1 MVSVAK
7 RFTDN
12 GIEKESR
19 ITILTV
25 VIFLFGLIIIGRLF
39 TLQILQNSFYSLLA
53 TEKHEIYRDLFPQRG
68 SIYVHEGGDL
78 YPLVTNKDYYLVYAE
93 PIKIKSPNTVI
104 DKITPILGLEE
115 EEWKALLPKLAQN
128 DDPYEPIKH
137 KVSPEQVEQIESLG
151 LEGIGFLPE
160 TYRYYP
166 EKSIGGHIFGFVG
179 FQSDERVGQYGL
191 EGYFNQ
197 ELSGKSGLLKSVK
210 DALGSLVTIGP
221 RSIQSAEDGVDLVLT
236 IDRQVQFFACQK
248 LKEFFDY
255 FQSEKGSVIIM
266 EPKTG
271 AIIAMCSLPD
281 FNPEYYNEVEDINYL
296 NNPAIFYDYEPGSVF
311 KPITMAAALELGEI
325 EPDTTYEDTGE
336 VKVGPFTIRNF
347 DNQAHGIKTMTEVLE
362 LSLNTG
368 AMFAAEK
375 IGKDNFR
382 EFVEAF
388 GFGQPTG
395 LTLDKEVAGDISPL
409 RKRGDVYYL
418 TASFGQ
424 GITVTPLQ
432 LITAFSAIAN
442 QGKLVKPYIVS
453 EIIKSNGEII
463 KTEPQAVRQ
472 VIAPKTA
479 TLLTAML
486 TSTVERSYDKK
497 ARVDGYYI
505 AGKTGTA
512 SVPSPRGGYS
522 NETIHTFVGFGPV
535 SNPRFVML
543 TKLDKNKTG
552 PGFASDT
559 VTFLFSQ
566 IAEFLLNYYQIPPD
580 Y

>member
-151 LEGIGFLPE
+151 LDGIGFLPE

-395 LTLDKEVAGDISPL
+395 
-409 RKRGDVYYL
+409 
-418 TASFGQ
+418 
-424 GITVTPLQ
+424 
-432 LITAFSAIAN
+432 
-442 QGKLVKPYIVS
+442 
-453 EIIKSNGEII
+453 
-463 KTEPQAVRQ
+463 
-472 VIAPKTA
+472 
-479 TLLTAML
+479 
-486 TSTVERSYDKK
+486 
-497 ARVDGYYI
+497 
-505 AGKTGTA
+505 
-512 SVPSPRGGYS
+512 
-522 NETIHTFVGFGPV
+522 
-535 SNPRFVML
+535 
-543 TKLDKNKTG
+543 
-552 PGFASDT
+552 
-559 VTFLFSQ
+559 
-566 IAEFLLNYYQIPPD
+566 
-580 Y
+580 